1 MSVSGRRMLDVQ
13 NDAGPHFFI
22 SLYMQYLYIDE
33 SLDKNVFVVEGI
45 LVDRENDLLLAYK
58 QFKKQVINASM
69 TRKQK
74 DEVSYEFKST
84 LLERTYPQIKRKM
97 LFKLNTTNC
106 KIVYSY
112 KNINKKVMQED
123 KENYYIELLSNIV
136 KSINDDVTIITFD
149 SFGNNRFEEKIIQS
163 ISNIENVKSI
173 SKDFSFNNKG
183 LQFADNVC
191 GVIRKHIS
199 NVDTNNYYEIIKN
212 KIKTI

>member
-1 MSVSGRRMLDVQ
+1 MQ

-33 SLDKNVFVVEGI
+33 SLDKNVFVVGGI

>member
-1 MSVSGRRMLDVQ
+1 MQ
-13 NDAGPHFFI
+13 NDAGPHCFI

-33 SLDKNVFVVEGI
+33 SLDKNVFVVGGI

-163 ISNIENVKSI
+163 ISNIEYVKSI

-212 KIKTI
+212 KIKQFN

>member
-1 MSVSGRRMLDVQ
+1 
-13 NDAGPHFFI
+13 
-22 SLYMQYLYIDE
+22 
-33 SLDKNVFVVEGI
+33 
-45 LVDRENDLLLAYK
+45 
-58 QFKKQVINASM
+58 
-69 TRKQK
+69 
-74 DEVSYEFKST
+74 
-84 LLERTYPQIKRKM
+84 
-97 LFKLNTTNC
+97 
-106 KIVYSY
+106 
-112 KNINKKVMQED
+112 MQED

>member
-1 MSVSGRRMLDVQ
+1 MLDVQ

-33 SLDKNVFVVEGI
+33 SLDKNVFVVGGI

>member
-1 MSVSGRRMLDVQ
+1 MQ

-33 SLDKNVFVVEGI
+33 SLDKNVFVVGGI
-45 LVDRENDLLLAYK
+45 LVDRENDLLLDYK

-112 KNINKKVMQED
+112 KNISKKVMQED

-136 KSINDDVTIITFD
+136 KSIDDDVTIITFD

-212 KIKTI
+212 KIKQFN